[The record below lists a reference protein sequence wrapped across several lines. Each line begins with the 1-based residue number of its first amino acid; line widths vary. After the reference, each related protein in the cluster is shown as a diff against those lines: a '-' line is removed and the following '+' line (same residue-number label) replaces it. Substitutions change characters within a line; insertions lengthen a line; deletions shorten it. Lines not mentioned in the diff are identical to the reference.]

1 MISLRKIAL
10 LLLVS
15 LYFQRFHQNNEAVRG
30 IEMLFEKIKNHVAL
44 LAHIRWLHSHLAKS
58 MLSSCKK
65 HAFTRQ
71 KATFYKPKDGILQHV
86 EYQVVTQHS
95 KDKKKAALHTAD
107 SR

>member
-44 LAHIRWLHSHLAKS
+44 LVHIRWLHSHLAKS
-58 MLSSCKK
+58 MLSSCKR

-71 KATFYKPKDGILQHV
+71 KAMFCKLKGSLLQRI
-86 EYQVVTQHS
+86 EYQVVT
-95 KDKKKAALHTAD
+95 
-107 SR
+107 

>member
-44 LAHIRWLHSHLAKS
+44 LVHIRWLHSHLAKG
-58 MLSSCKK
+58 MLLQDKRPRFASQKTVFCNALNIKLLHSIIKTEKK
-65 HAFTRQ
+65 LHYIRQ
-71 KATFYKPKDGILQHV
+71 
-86 EYQVVTQHS
+86 
-95 KDKKKAALHTAD
+95 TAD
-107 SR
+107 EKLDKC